1 MNYLA
6 HIFLSGK
13 EKGVQLG
20 NFVADAIKGNDY
32 RNYPPEMQKGILLHR
47 KIDTFSDSHPLV
59 REMVLTGRTFFGRY
73 SPVVTDVLLDYFLA
87 SDFKRYSDNSLRIF
101 AINFYWNLMWNYH
114 HLPPRF
120 QNFMWHFI
128 LTDRL
133 NCYASKEGIA
143 QSLAIMVKY
152 RDLQVDPL
160 QAIRILTEYENE
172 WRNIF
177 ELFFQEMVCFC
188 QRELE

>member
-1 MNYLA
+1 
-6 HIFLSGK
+6 
-13 EKGVQLG
+13 
-20 NFVADAIKGNDY
+20 
-32 RNYPPEMQKGILLHR
+32 
-47 KIDTFSDSHPLV
+47 
-59 REMVLTGRTFFGRY
+59 
-73 SPVVTDVLLDYFLA
+73 
-87 SDFKRYSDNSLRIF
+87 
-101 AINFYWNLMWNYH
+101 
-114 HLPPRF
+114 
-120 QNFMWHFI
+120 MWHFI

-143 QSLAIMVKY
+143 QSLAIMMKY
-152 RDLQVDPL
+152 RGLQVDPL